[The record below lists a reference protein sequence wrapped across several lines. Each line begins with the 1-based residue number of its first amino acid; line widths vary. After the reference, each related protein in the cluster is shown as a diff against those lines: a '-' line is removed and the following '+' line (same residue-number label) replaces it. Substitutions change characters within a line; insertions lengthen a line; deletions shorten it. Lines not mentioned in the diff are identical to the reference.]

1 MSVIQIVLS
10 EHCPDVMIIKH
21 AKMAAH
27 IAIHKKN
34 KTVWSK
40 TKGKTFFLALEILYS
55 LVTSDCLQNGAGPV
69 ISSLLSRRLALAT
82 VKTSE
87 DVM

>member
-10 EHCPDVMIIKH
+10 EHCPGVMIIKH

-40 TKGKTFFLALEILYS
+40 MPGKTFFLALEILYS
-55 LVTSDCLQNGAGPV
+55 LVTSDCPQNGGGPV
-69 ISSLLSRRLALAT
+69 ISSLLSRCLALAT